1 MKRILLLCLIISS
14 TKIYSQDYFKTEFSS
29 GFIVVDKFHDER
41 DTENYFY
48 STMVQTDLMLYRH
61 LEFERK
67 FNLEVGLGYTRFL
80 FLDAY
85 ESNLTGSYISF
96 KSRFNH
102 RLFFDRLDLILG
114 QSTYFSLNSGSKD
127 VAIHPEFRRKIF
139 TNIDI
144 GLKYKLSEKFDLS
157 VTTPVT
163 IYPMY
168 FSRFTYVINPPDPF
182 VLFGETTGFNIG
194 ISYKFKK

>member
-29 GFIVVDKFHDER
+29 GFIVVDKFHDVR

-102 RLFFDRLDLILG
+102 RLFFDRLDIVLG
-114 QSTYFSLNSGSKD
+114 QSTYYSIYGNNADNDFFGIKQKL
-127 VAIHPEFRRKIF
+127 F

-144 GLKYKLSEKFDLS
+144 GFKYRLSEKFDLS

-163 IYPMY
+163 IHPMY
-168 FSRFTYVINPPDPF
+168 RGLVGFEAKKQTFDV
-182 VLFGETTGFNIG
+182 FGESIGFNMG
-194 ISYKFKK
+194 ISYKFKKS

>member
-102 RLFFDRLDLILG
+102 RLFFDRLDIVLG
-114 QSTYFSLNSGSKD
+114 QSTYYSIYGNNTDNDFFGIKQKL
-127 VAIHPEFRRKIF
+127 F

-144 GLKYKLSEKFDLS
+144 GFKYRLSEKFDLS

-163 IYPMY
+163 IHPMY
-168 FSRFTYVINPPDPF
+168 RGLVGFEAKKQTFDV
-182 VLFGETTGFNIG
+182 FGETIGFNMG
-194 ISYKFKK
+194 ISYKFKKS